1 MVHPVK
7 LLGPFSRIQKRR
19 SGPLILELDLTD
31 GLAEEAPSDP
41 VGQVLARRHQQLRDV
56 VEGIRR
62 GAHDPRVTALV
73 AKIDGRPLG
82 FAKVQEVRDAVA
94 SFRAAGKDTV
104 AWAESFGE
112 FGPGTV
118 SYYLA
123 CAFAEIAVVPT
134 GAVGLTG
141 LSVGTTFFGGAAE
154 RLGVRFEGGAR
165 HEYKNAPDQF
175 TERGY
180 TEPHREITER
190 LVASL
195 GEQVVEGV
203 AEGRGLTAE
212 RVRELVDRAPLL
224 AEEARQAG
232 LVDRLA
238 YRDEVYADLRGR
250 HAPDAAAAD
259 GGSADG
265 GGDRTGRPRED
276 SAGARLLYVGRYHHR
291 ALVAERVPV
300 RPGGYVAL
308 ITATGM
314 ITSGR
319 SRRSAMGGTT
329 IGADT
334 VAASLRAA
342 RRDRNVRAVV
352 LRVDSRGGSP
362 VASDVIR
369 REVALT
375 REAGTP
381 VVASLGDIAGS
392 GGYYIVMDADAIVAR
407 PGTLTGSIGVY
418 IGKPVLSGLMER
430 LGINKESVDSGAHA
444 AMLDPDR
451 GFSESEWERVD
462 AALDSTYA
470 DFTGKVARAR
480 GLSGEQ
486 VDAVARGR
494 VLTGRDA
501 REGGL
506 VDDLGGLPAAVRL
519 ARAKADLPGG
529 RLRSFP
535 VTGPWD
541 RLKPAE
547 SSEDRATAPQSA
559 LAPDVQELAARA
571 GLPAAVS
578 LTVPGDWEVR

>member
-1 MVHPVK
+1 MHPVK